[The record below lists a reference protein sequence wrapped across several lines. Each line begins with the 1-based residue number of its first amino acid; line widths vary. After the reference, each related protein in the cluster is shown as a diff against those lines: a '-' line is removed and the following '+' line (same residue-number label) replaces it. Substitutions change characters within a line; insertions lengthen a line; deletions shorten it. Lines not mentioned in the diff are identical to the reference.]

1 MQRLALAVLAA
12 FALVAAAPAFAGEEE
27 GCKNCPAH
35 KKEMAQAEKDKK
47 DPKDQPKAAECNCHG
62 GKECKCPAGCKCDH
76 CAAKKKDE
84 KKTT

>member
-1 MQRLALAVLAA
+1 MQKLALAFLAA

-35 KKEMAQAEKDKK
+35 KKQMAENEKDKK
-47 DPKDQPKAAECNCHG
+47 DDKAKPADCGCKSA
-62 GKECKCPAGCKCDH
+62 GKECKCGAGCKCGHHGD
-76 CAAKKKDE
+76 KKDE